1 MDIWQKQLSLMLLY
15 DNLSKTLSKGKYAVF
30 THTGS
35 LHNLVLSYD
44 YIYGV
49 WAMSSK
55 FQLDNRES
63 YEIYDGQVREYTDV
77 DNCVLIYIPIK

>member
-1 MDIWQKQLSLMLLY
+1 M
-15 DNLSKTLSKGKYAVF
+15 F

-35 LHNLVLSYD
+35 LENLGLSYD

-55 FQLDNRES
+55 YQLDNRES
-63 YEIYDGQVREYTDV
+63 YEIYDGQVRTYTNV
-77 DNCVLIYIPIK
+77 KNRVLIYIPIKYFFIIQLRILQMGN